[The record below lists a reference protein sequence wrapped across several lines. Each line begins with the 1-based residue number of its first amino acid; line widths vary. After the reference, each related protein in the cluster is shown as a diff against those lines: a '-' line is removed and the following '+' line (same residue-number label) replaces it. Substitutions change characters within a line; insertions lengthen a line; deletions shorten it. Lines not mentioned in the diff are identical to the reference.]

1 MDRENGIFVDIN
13 SLMHT
18 AGSMR
23 QVLQTLL
30 SSVDAMTDRMD
41 PDSPEGIR
49 DSSAALRSIYRLIR
63 LSENLSAFALLEKN
77 SYPLCK
83 VRRSVFSLV
92 RGIAEQAAELLAYR
106 NVSLEIVL
114 PDRDFFGAVDQN
126 LLRLMLWN
134 LLANAAEHASDG
146 KLTLRAERSGQEE
159 ILLYLTNRTEGP
171 ELLETERLFDRY
183 SRDPEDPHARDGL
196 GVGLRLVLDAAALHG
211 GSLLLS
217 STPEGIVT
225 AMLRLRTEKDA
236 DQKISSP
243 VGLPEQTLNEGLIGL
258 SCVLPDEAFDPRD
271 LL

>member
-1 MDRENGIFVDIN
+1 MDREDGIFVDIN

-23 QVLQTLL
+23 QALQTLL
-30 SSVDAMTDRMD
+30 SSVDAMTDKMD
-41 PDSPEGIR
+41 LNNAESVR

-63 LSENLSAFALLEKN
+63 LSENLSAFSLLEKHC
-77 SYPLCK
+77 YPICK
-83 VRRSVFSLV
+83 VRRSVFSVV
-92 RGIAEQAAELLAYR
+92 RNLAEQAAELLAYR
-106 NVSLEIVL
+106 NIRLELTL
-114 PDRDFFGAVDQN
+114 PERDFFGAMDPG

-146 KLTLRAERSGQEE
+146 KLSLRAERSGQEE
-159 ILLYLTNRTEGP
+159 ILLYLTNRAEGQ

-211 GSLLLS
+211 GSLMLS
-217 STPEGIVT
+217 STPEGLVT

-236 DQKISSP
+236 DQEISSP
-243 VGLPEQTLNEGLIGL
+243 VGLPEQTLNDGLIGL